1 MVIVTAF
8 LHYLSGYDCINDF
21 SSGVNRAK
29 TDLFNY
35 LYIRYI
41 KPGTNL
47 RTDARMH
54 MASSNGRSSNGSQG
68 DSKLELFGFDSLVNI
83 LGLKRMV
90 GEQAQ
95 ASAST
100 RDGENAGI
108 AIGHPKVVFRLTL
121 QVQFLILI
129 IILFMHS
136 LFTSHIVMHCMTLIP
151 V

>member
-1 MVIVTAF
+1 MA
-8 LHYLSGYDCINDF
+8 YM
-21 SSGVNRAK
+21 
-29 TDLFNY
+29 
-35 LYIRYI
+35 
-41 KPGTNL
+41 NL
-47 RTDARMH
+47 
-54 MASSNGRSSNGSQG
+54 N
-68 DSKLELFGFDSLVNI
+68 
-83 LGLKRMV
+83 RMV

-108 AIGHPKVVFRLTL
+108 SIGHPKVVFRLTL